1 MAGRKPGPGSAL
13 HFQAPFLRLT
23 PRTRCARVGNG
34 FSAMASVQ
42 PLRKSKPVPIDAR
55 ARDNLR
61 YIRETMERAG
71 SFTAVPGWGGVAM
84 GVTALA
90 ASFVAARQGSVGRW
104 VITWVAEG
112 VLAIAIG
119 ILAMW
124 RKAARAGMP
133 MWSAP
138 ARKFLFSFVPPL
150 VVGAALTV
158 VLWRAGAA
166 TAIPGVW
173 LMLYGAG
180 VVTGGAFS
188 VPVVPVMG
196 VCFLIEGAIAMFMPA
211 AWSVPWNDVWL
222 ALGFG
227 GLHIVFGA
235 IIARRYGG

>member
-1 MAGRKPGPGSAL
+1 
-13 HFQAPFLRLT
+13 
-23 PRTRCARVGNG
+23 
-34 FSAMASVQ
+34 MASVQ
-42 PLRKSKPVPIDAR
+42 PIRKTQPIPMEAH
-55 ARDNLR
+55 AMDNLR

-90 ASFVAARQGSVGRW
+90 ASLVAAQQKSTGAW
-104 VITWVAEG
+104 VVTWMLEG
-112 VLAIAIG
+112 ALAIAIG

-124 RKAARAGMP
+124 RKASTAGLP

-138 ARKFLFSFVPPL
+138 ARKFLFSFAPPL
-150 VVGAALTV
+150 IVGAALTI

-173 LMLYGAG
+173 LMLYGTG

-188 VPVVPVMG
+188 VPIVPVMG
-196 VCFLIEGAIAMFMPA
+196 VCFLIEGALAVFSPP
-211 AWSVPWNDVWL
+211 AWSVPWNDVFL
-222 ALGFG
+222 AAGFG
-227 GLHIVFGA
+227 GLHIIFGT

>member
-1 MAGRKPGPGSAL
+1 
-13 HFQAPFLRLT
+13 
-23 PRTRCARVGNG
+23 
-34 FSAMASVQ
+34 MASVQ
-42 PLRKSKPVPIDAR
+42 SIRKRHAEPIPMHAH
-55 ARDNLR
+55 AMDNLR

-84 GVTALA
+84 GVTAVVT
-90 ASFVAARQGSVGRW
+90 SFIAARETSTL
-104 VITWVAEG
+104 TWIMTWMIEG
-112 VLAIAIG
+112 ALAVTIG

-124 RKAARAGMP
+124 RKASQAGMP

-150 VVGAALTV
+150 AVGAALTL

-173 LMLYGAG
+173 LMLYGTG

-196 VCFLIEGAIAMFMPA
+196 ACFLIEGALAIFIPA

-222 ALGFG
+222 GLGFG